1 MLEHLFHFFAA
12 VPEELELVHAHYD
25 FGLVFLSVLVAVSLS
40 LLALLMAEGA
50 QRSVNGSYRQL
61 TIATGSI
68 ALGSGIWT
76 MHFIGMFA
84 YHLPAPVSYRPLAT
98 FVSMLPALGAA
109 WATLSI
115 LTQPKISK
123 QQLLISGLL
132 MGAGIGTMHYGG
144 MLAIDTSL
152 IMRHDPG
159 LFILSI
165 LVAVVLAMLAIG
177 IRFGLQSL
185 KFSERTRFWL
195 SGIIMGCAI
204 AGMHYTAM
212 ASVRFYGETIS
223 GYNQGFW
230 VSTAY
235 IALAISS
242 ITVTI
247 AVTVAAVNGLVRSRD
262 LNREIQSGK
271 QRLIAIFDTAVD
283 SIITINP
290 VGIVQEFN
298 HSAEEMFGYTAAEV
312 IGHNIKMLMPDP
324 YHSNHDNYLK
334 RYMDTQ
340 EPRIIGTGR
349 EVVGRRKSGD
359 TFPMRLAVGRVDLP
373 NDETLFVGLITD
385 ISDRKALEKSLR
397 QTAEKAE
404 QAAAAKT
411 SFLANMSHEIRTPMN
426 AIIGFTDL
434 VLQTELSSQQRS
446 HLNTIRQSSRSLLG
460 LLNDI
465 LDITKLESGRVELE
479 LNNFSLKAVAAQI
492 ESTLRVGAHSK
503 GLRLN
508 TEYPASMPVFF
519 KGDAFRIIQV
529 LTNLVGNAVK
539 FTERGEVNVVFGYR
553 NQKVHIQVQDTGIGM
568 SKEQVVTIFD
578 AFTQADASISRRFG
592 GTGLGT
598 TISRQL
604 IEAMDGH
611 IEVESELGQGSTFH
625 IWLPLEI
632 GKKCSLTK
640 EVEEVQLP
648 PLNIL
653 IADDIEQNLEL
664 LTLVLEAKNHKVT
677 QARNGDEAVTQY
689 IDGRFDVVLMD
700 VHMPRVDG
708 LQATRYIRDYERATG
723 RAVTPIIALTASVM
737 ASDRKLTEEA
747 GMNGFAVK
755 PLDVPSL
762 FLEIARLL
770 GYAEIEAEVE
780 QQPAKIEPIDWQ
792 RGTALWGD
800 KAKLSH
806 KIKLFIEQEE
816 KTDWHS
822 LNADELVFKLHSIK
836 GVAGNLGLMILS
848 RWVGEKEKAHSR
860 DELTLD
866 NGQFTAELTTLLNA
880 IKKNLPKTESLKTAP
895 SENSRNFLEYLHAGQ
910 ALLALLI
917 NNELDDDLFAIVLE
931 GLSGQPEAIELQHA
945 LDDFDFEKA
954 HSLLERYLDKLKE

>member
-12 VPEELELVHAHYD
+12 VPEGYELVQGRYQYS
-25 FGLVFLSVLVAVSLS
+25 LVFLSVLVAVSLS
-40 LLALLMAEGA
+40 LLAMLMAEGA
-50 QRSVNGSYRQL
+50 QRSINGNYRQL
-61 TIATGSI
+61 TIATGSV

-84 YHLPAPVSYRPLAT
+84 YHLPAPVAYHPLTT

-123 QQLLISGLL
+123 QQLLVSGVL

-144 MLAIDTSL
+144 MLAIETPL
-152 IMRHDPG
+152 LMRHDMG
-159 LFILSI
+159 LFVLSI
-165 LVAVVLAMLAIG
+165 VVAVLMAMLALG
-177 IRFGLQSL
+177 VRFGLQSI
-185 KFSERTRFWL
+185 SMGARTRFWL
-195 SGIIMGCAI
+195 GGTIMGCAI
-204 AGMHYTAM
+204 ASMHYTAM
-212 ASVRFYGETIS
+212 ASVRFYGDVTTES
-223 GYNQGFW
+223 EGFW
-230 VSTAY
+230 VSTSY

-242 ITVTI
+242 ITITI
-247 AVTVAAVNGLVRSRD
+247 AVTVAAVNGLVRSRE

-290 VGIVQEFN
+290 LGIIQEFSR
-298 HSAEEMFGYTAAEV
+298 SAEEMFGYKAEEV
-312 IGHNIKMLMPDP
+312 VGHNIKMLMPDP

-349 EVVGRRKSGD
+349 EVVGRRKDGN
-359 TFPMRLAVGRVDLP
+359 TFPMRLAVGRVDLAD
-373 NDETLFVGLITD
+373 NEILFVGLITD

-397 QTAEKAE
+397 QSVDKAE

-434 VLQTELSSQQRS
+434 VLQTDLNPQQRS

-479 LNNFSLKAVAAQI
+479 VNDFSLKAVAAQI
-492 ESTLRVGAHSK
+492 ESTLRVEAQNK
-503 GLRLN
+503 GLQLS
-508 TEYPASMPVFF
+508 TTYPDNMPVFF
-519 KGDAFRIIQV
+519 KGDAFRLIQV

-539 FTERGEVNVVFGYR
+539 FTERGEVSVVFAYR
-553 NQKVHIQVQDTGIGM
+553 DEKVHIEVKDTGIGM
-568 SKEQVVTIFD
+568 SKEQIASIFD

-604 IEAMDGH
+604 VEAMDGH
-611 IEVESELGQGSTFH
+611 IEVESELGQGSSFH
-625 IWLPLEI
+625 VCLPLEV
-632 GKKCSLTK
+632 GKECNTNK
-640 EVEEVQLP
+640 EVEEIQLP

-664 LTLVLEAKNHKVT
+664 LKLVLEGKNHKVT

-689 IDGRFDVVLMD
+689 IDGKFDVVLMD

-723 RAVTPIIALTASVM
+723 RAATPIIALTASVM

-762 FLEIARLL
+762 FMEIARLL
-770 GYAEIEAEVE
+770 GYAESSTEIK
-780 QQPAKIEPIDWQ
+780 QQPTANTQIDWQ
-792 RGTALWGD
+792 RGVALWGD
-800 KAKLSH
+800 KGKLIR
-806 KIKLFIEQEE
+806 KIRAFVAQEE
-816 KTDWHS
+816 KTNWDS
-822 LNADELVFKLHSIK
+822 LRAEELVFKLHSIK
-836 GVAGNLGLMILS
+836 GVAGNLGLIALS
-848 RWVGEKEKAHSR
+848 QWVDQKEKDSLQ
-860 DELTLD
+860 DKLSLD
-866 NGQFTAELTTLLNA
+866 DRQLTAEFIALLKA
-880 IKKNLPKTESLKTAP
+880 IKQDLPNAESLPAHP
-895 SENSRNFLEYLHAGQ
+895 NENSRSSLEYLHAGQ
-910 ALLALLI
+910 ELLTLLA
-917 NNELDDDLFAIVLE
+917 NNQLDDNLLAIVLE
-931 GLSGQPEAIELQHA
+931 GLSGQAVAIELQHA
-945 LDDFDFEKA
+945 LDEFDFEKA
-954 HSLLERYLDKLKE
+954 HSLLERYLGKIKE